1 LLEVKSNMF
10 VNNEIT
16 DRGLLHKLLSKEAR
30 TVTMDERTS
39 WARSLDHAI
48 EDAFHPSTPVRIRLT
63 RPSVVASAAPAL
75 TAVAAMLRDERIDV
89 SREALAAVREFLTDG
104 IDSPLFG
111 RDPLAAHRAAD
122 ELRGIVSAGA
132 RAARSREFA
141 HAHSS

>member
-1 LLEVKSNMF
+1 MF

-48 EDAFHPSTPVRIRLT
+48 EDAFRPSTPVRIRLT

-75 TAVAAMLRDERIDV
+75 TAVAAMLREERIDV

-122 ELRGIVSAGA
+122 ELRAIVGAGT

>member
-1 LLEVKSNMF
+1 MF

-30 TVTMDERTS
+30 KVTMEERTA
-39 WARSLDHAI
+39 WARSIDHAI
-48 EDAFHPSTPVRIRLT
+48 DDAHRPSTQVRIRLT

-75 TAVAAMLRDERIDV
+75 AAVGAVLRNERIDV
-89 SREALAAVREFLTDG
+89 LREELDAVREFLTDG

-111 RDPLAAHRAAD
+111 SDPLAAHRAAD
-122 ELRGIVSAGA
+122 ELRSLVSAGA
-132 RAARSREFA
+132 QAARSREFA